1 MKTMTAKNEI
11 LNKPAT
17 RELVITRVFN
27 APREL
32 VFKLWTDPDHVKN
45 WWGPKA
51 HPSVEMKMV
60 VRPGGTWRACLQSVE
75 TGEKLWHKGVFREVI
90 KPERIVF
97 TFAWEEEGERGLE
110 TIVTITFAEQNGK
123 TQMTFHQAPFQS
135 VGERDGHQGGW
146 RSCFDRLDEHIAFL
160 KVA

>member
-1 MKTMTAKNEI
+1 MTK
-11 LNKPAT
+11 NKPTLEQKREKKELLIT
-17 RELVITRVFN
+17 REFN
-27 APREL
+27 APRTL
-32 VFKLWTDPDHVKN
+32 VWKAWTDPHHIKN

-51 HPSVEMKMV
+51 HPAIEMNMEAQ
-60 VRPGGTWRACLQSVE
+60 PGGTWRACLQSAE

-135 VGERDGHQGGW
+135 VAERDGHHGGW
-146 RSCFDRLDEHIAFL
+146 TSCFDRLDEQLVSL
-160 KVA
+160 KAA